1 MNELISVIVPV
12 YNTGAYLV
20 PCMESLLDQTHQNI
34 EIILVDD
41 GSTDGSGAVCDE
53 FARRDKRIRVI
64 HQKNGGVS
72 TARNAGLDQARGDY
86 LFFLDSDDLLMPE
99 SLAVLCQRMEK
110 HALVSGS
117 MRQIDEAG
125 LPGTDGLDLLI
136 TNIFINATSMGVLSL
151 AKTVPSLI
159 TGLMGTVVN
168 VFSPNFTILY
178 AENKHEE
185 LFASVRQSMKIMG
198 LMTNLPIIVLIV
210 CGQEFFRLWQPTQDA
225 RALQIL
231 GLLSIRVLVFS
242 GGINCLYNIFTV
254 VNKIRLNSLVVLGTS
269 FFGAICTLI
278 LLKTT
283 SLGIYAVAGTSTMVA
298 LFRNLLFTAP
308 YGAKCLNRKWYVFY
322 PDIFRPALFC
332 VISSLV
338 CMAVLRF
345 TAQGWLILACKA
357 CCTCALSGAIGF
369 FLLLNQNDRSYLLG
383 ILRRIIRKH

>member
-231 GLLSIRVLVFS
+231 GLLSIGVLVFS